1 MGCQCSKNSNDSPNA
16 PTVAAVTEPVDVK
29 VETKS
34 PSQAVE
40 AVAASVQPVQ
50 QTMAPVSDELLKEEP
65 AVQGAPVLANPT
77 PVNDSN
83 NFQEKAEPVKEA
95 VPVTLRGKSAT
106 AMWEDAVEDTRGIS
120 QGDAYYSADSEEVRM
135 AEAKNA
141 AAARAKKQ
149 NNRPK
154 KKKTGRN

>member
-1 MGCQCSKNSNDSPNA
+1 MGCQCSKDSNDSPNA
-16 PTVAAVTEPVDVK
+16 PAVSAVAEAADIK

-40 AVAASVQPVQ
+40 AVAASAQPVQ
-50 QTMAPVSDELLKEEP
+50 QTMNPVSQELLKEE
-65 AVQGAPVLANPT
+65 AVVQNSPVVEIPAPVDNS
-77 PVNDSN
+77 DSVP
-83 NFQEKAEPVKEA
+83 QKAEAAKEA

-149 NNRPK
+149 NSRPK
-154 KKKTGRN
+154 KKKAGRN